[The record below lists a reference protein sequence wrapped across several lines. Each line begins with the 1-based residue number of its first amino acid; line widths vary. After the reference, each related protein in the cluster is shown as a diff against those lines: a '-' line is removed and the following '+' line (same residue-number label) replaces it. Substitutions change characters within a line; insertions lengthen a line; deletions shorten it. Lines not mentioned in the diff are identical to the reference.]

1 MEIRTERVSD
11 YDEVF
16 QLNYLAFENRE
27 YESKLVERI
36 RLSEPI

>member
-16 QLNYLAFENRE
+16 P
-27 YESKLVERI
+27 VEQFRI
-36 RLSEPI
+36 IFCIIVGVKI